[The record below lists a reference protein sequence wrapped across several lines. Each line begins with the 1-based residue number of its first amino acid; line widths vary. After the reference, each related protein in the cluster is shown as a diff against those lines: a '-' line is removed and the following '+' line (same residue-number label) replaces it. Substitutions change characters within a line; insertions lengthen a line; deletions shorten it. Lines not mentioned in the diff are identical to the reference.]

1 MTVASYRTRRRRRGI
16 KERTENLL
24 QELKNPD
31 DNMVDNDK
39 HDPP

>member
-24 QELKNPD
+24 QELED
-31 DNMVDNDK
+31 AEDNMVDYDK
-39 HDPP
+39 HDPS